1 MRHQMSHKTAKL
13 TLLISLVE
21 KIMETSNY
29 HVFERVIR
37 LYQILP
43 RSPQPAICIN
53 ELKERLS

>member
-1 MRHQMSHKTAKL
+1 MSHKTAKL